1 MVPTLKQ
8 RVTDFKQG
16 MPVIVSLRNP
26 SLRARHWAEIE
37 SLIGRQIPRG
47 ESFTLGNL
55 LEMKIYKHKTKIQDI
70 STTAS
75 NEATLEAMLQKVKYG
90 LGILG
95 YMDSD
100 FFFSI
105 MRSKSCYLCLFITY
119 LYM

>member
-75 NEATLEAMLQKVKYG
+75 NEATLEAMLQKVMFHYIQCTVMSRCNLLLVTQTG
-90 LGILG
+90 
-95 YMDSD
+95 
-100 FFFSI
+100 
-105 MRSKSCYLCLFITY
+105 KSVRT
-119 LYM
+119 